1 MKGKNEACQ
10 KATTWWATEYNSLS
24 AREMRLLA
32 KNEEL
37 EKTADEHRMRL
48 MTNRDSIEI
57 AALKQEIAALKQE
70 LAASESARLFAAQQQ
85 SSEAERIRRAI
96 SILEGDDDV

>member
-37 EKTADEHRMRL
+37 EKTVDEHRMRL
-48 MTNRDSIEI
+48 MTNRDPIEV
-57 AALKQEIAALKQE
+57 AALKRE
-70 LAASESARLFAAQQQ
+70 LAASESARLFAAQTRA
-85 SSEAERIRRAI
+85 SEAERIRRAI

>member
-37 EKTADEHRMRL
+37 EKTVDEHRMRL
-48 MTNRDSIEI
+48 MTNRDSIEV
-57 AALKQEIAALKQE
+57 AALKRE
-70 LAASESARLFAAQQQ
+70 LAASESARLFAAQTRA
-85 SSEAERIRRAI
+85 SEAERIRRAI